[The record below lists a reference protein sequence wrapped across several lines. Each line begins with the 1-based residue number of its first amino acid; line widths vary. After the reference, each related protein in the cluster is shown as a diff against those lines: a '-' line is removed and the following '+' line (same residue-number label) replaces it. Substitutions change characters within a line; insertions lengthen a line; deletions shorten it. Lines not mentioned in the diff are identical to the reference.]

1 MPPPRISAAATG
13 PAIPDGPVATET
25 ASVSQKA
32 VDHAPAA
39 RPPGPPGNHV
49 PAARAPA
56 DWALAAGAASAAQVE
71 TRRELARQQEA
82 AAEAQAQIAAAVA
95 QLPDGSV
102 RLVKKSFAALEP
114 VSADVMQYFY
124 AWLFVQHPELRA
136 MFPLAMTAH
145 RQRVFDALARLVW
158 STGSP
163 AEFADQ
169 ISHLARDHRKFGV
182 RAAHFKPFFAALL
195 AAIREHST
203 GTWTSA
209 TQQAWEEALDC
220 ISAGLQTAAGAAAAS
235 SPPWWLGQIVCHDR
249 RGPDLAV
256 LTIRPGQP
264 LPYLPGQ
271 YLSVQVARW
280 PRIWRSYSIA
290 NAPRASGLIDLH
302 VRAVPGGM
310 VSNALV
316 QHAQTGD
323 SLLLG
328 PAEGTMTI
336 PEHGPG
342 RDLLCIAGGTGLAP
356 VKALIEGVIATA
368 GPATATATARG
379 ITLFAG
385 ARRATALYDMAD
397 LASLSARYPQ
407 LTVIPVVSD
416 DPDWTGMAGLLPDV
430 VRQQAACEDREV
442 FVSGPGPMV
451 AAVLR
456 VLAGRAPAER
466 IHYDPVTVLAAR
478 GGPL

>member
-1 MPPPRISAAATG
+1 LPTRRLWVTFRRPPARRPQVTFRRPG
-13 PAIPDGPVATET
+13 LRRPW
-25 ASVSQKA
+25 
-32 VDHAPAA
+32 APAD
-39 RPPGPPGNHV
+39 G
-49 PAARAPA
+49 ARADWGPA

-82 AAEAQAQIAAAVA
+82 AAAAQTQIAAAVA

-124 AWLFVQHPELRA
+124 AWLFVRHPELRA
-136 MFPLAMTAH
+136 MFPLAMTTH
-145 RQRVFDALARLVW
+145 RQRVFDALARVVW

-182 RAAHFKPFFAALL
+182 RAKHLKPFFAALL
-195 AAIREHST
+195 AAIREFSA
-203 GTWTSA
+203 GSWSSA
-209 TQQAWEEALDC
+209 TQRAWQEVLAC
-220 ISAGLQTAAGAAAAS
+220 ISAGLQAAAGAAAAFT
-235 SPPWWLGQIVCHDR
+235 PPWWLGEIVRHDR

-271 YLSVQVARW
+271 YLGVQVARW

-290 NAPRASGLIDLH
+290 NAPRASGLLDLH

-336 PEHGPG
+336 PEHGPV

-356 VKALIEGVIATA
+356 VKALIEGVFAASGA
-368 GPATATATARG
+368 GPAAAPAPGRK

-385 ARRATALYDMAD
+385 ARRASALYDMAALSR
-397 LASLSARYPQ
+397 LAASYPE

-416 DPDWTGMAGLLPDV
+416 DPDWTGMTGPLPDV
-430 VRQQAACEDREV
+430 ISQQADCEDHEV

-456 VLAGRAPAER
+456 VLAGRVPAER
-466 IHYDPVTVLAAR
+466 IHYDPLC
-478 GGPL
+478 

>member
-209 TQQAWEEALDC
+209 TRQAWEEALDC

-368 GPATATATARG
+368 GPGTATARG